1 MAYCSEL
8 AEVGAQVSSLRRRFP
23 RQTLRS
29 LAYVKLDQAN
39 GGIIRDLTE
48 AGIAIQA
55 VAPLR
60 AGQEVSLRF
69 DLLAP
74 RVRVDVRGRVVWGDA
89 SGQSGIEFL
98 DLPQRMRRALRDWLL
113 FQMLSAATISG
124 RDSIFAPQSEGELT
138 FSPAVSPAI
147 RLENSFEAQIAESE
161 EARIAWAWFTFSVRQ
176 FSWFVDGL
184 ALLCAVLIFSISS
197 ILVMGGMPAWPLA
210 LGLLLTTSTIFA
222 AVYQIL
228 FSDLLCGAS
237 PGVRLAHLAASQPA
251 VEVHEQ
257 RFR

>member
-124 RDSIFAPQSEGELT
+124 RD
-138 FSPAVSPAI
+138 
-147 RLENSFEAQIAESE
+147 
-161 EARIAWAWFTFSVRQ
+161 
-176 FSWFVDGL
+176 
-184 ALLCAVLIFSISS
+184 
-197 ILVMGGMPAWPLA
+197 
-210 LGLLLTTSTIFA
+210 
-222 AVYQIL
+222 
-228 FSDLLCGAS
+228 
-237 PGVRLAHLAASQPA
+237 
-251 VEVHEQ
+251 
-257 RFR
+257 